1 MEGTRNHLHLTGTI
15 YCDDDDDDDD
25 DGERYD
31 YNAGEYMISYD
42 DYGRERYVK
51 YDDDDDDD
59 ERYDGSDDV
68 DSDNND

>member
-15 YCDDDDDDDD
+15 YCDDDDDD
-25 DGERYD
+25 G
-31 YNAGEYMISYD
+31 
-42 DYGRERYVK
+42 ERYVK
-51 YDDDDDDD
+51 YDDD